1 MSWIRTVPPEQAE
14 DRLRSLYEGARK
26 RAGKIFNVVRIQ
38 SLDPRIMQ
46 AGMGLYQAAVLEERS
61 PLPRWFRELIAV
73 EVSKING
80 CVY

>member
-1 MSWIRTVPPEQAE
+1 MSWIRTVPPERAE
-14 DRLRSLYEGARK
+14 GRLRSLYEAAAR

-38 SLDPRIMQ
+38 SLDPRVLQ
-46 AGMGLYQAAVLEERS
+46 AGMGLYQASVLDERA

-73 EVSKING
+73 EVSKVNG

>member
-1 MSWIRTVPPEQAE
+1 MSWIKTVPPEEATG
-14 DRLRSLYEGARK
+14 RLQSLYEGARR
-26 RAGKIFNVVRIQ
+26 RAGKIFNVVRVQ
-38 SLDPRIMQ
+38 SLDPKILQ
-46 AGMGLYQAAVLEERS
+46 AGMGLYQASVLEQRS